1 RSARIA
7 HVRRNHVRLC
17 CSNDY
22 DFDLFVGGVRRSAP
36 MADASSASPRASA
49 AFLTGPHRA
58 PARAMLRASGF
69 TDRDFTRPIIG
80 VANTWIEMGPC
91 NLHLRALAEPVKQA
105 IRDAG
110 ATPVEF
116 HTVSRSDVI

>member
-1 RSARIA
+1 
-7 HVRRNHVRLC
+7 
-17 CSNDY
+17 
-22 DFDLFVGGVRRSAP
+22 
-36 MADASSASPRASA
+36 
-49 AFLTGPHRA
+49 
-58 PARAMLRASGF
+58 MLRASGF

-116 HTVSRSDVI
+116 NTVSISDGITMGTDGMRASLVSRELIADSIELAGVGSAVPR